1 LFSKAQSYA
10 KEIGIQELKAKQY
23 ANLLK
28 QLTQKAQNK
37 RLMLFQVKYN
47 IKIIIKYKY
56 RKLILLNY

>member
-28 QLTQKAQNK
+28 QLTQKAQNNSYTEEFSHSFF
-37 RLMLFQVKYN
+37 LITLFQK
-47 IKIIIKYKY
+47 
-56 RKLILLNY
+56 